1 MFRKI
6 TYVLFILFSVSV
18 LVSCGGG
25 GSDDVETVSYNRL
38 KFDTAES
45 NMSIPFPND
54 VMWQETEGIVDLTAQ
69 AGSPSETALYS
80 AIKAL
85 NIKGLSPNTPIA
97 IPLASDIKL
106 SSSSLYDSILI
117 FDLTGYKIAMDT
129 DPETTNPLNYF
140 FTDIEIKQNGNIIN
154 VYPLNPMAVGHRYL
168 VIITGDLK
176 DYRGYSVMP
185 SPIYK
190 TLRDT
195 DNCSTLDSP
204 DLQNL
209 CSIYDPLW
217 DMAANL
223 TGKKKE
229 NLLEIF
235 TFTTADKTL
244 GLKDFGVIQQAL
256 LTKDL
261 SIIDNSSIEGYSYAN
276 VDADN
281 ASNEYVEVDGLSDL
295 PLLCQNLYD
304 QSQLNIVQ
312 PQLPLVTDGSNYF
325 KSPNLYNLGSI
336 QTIIDN
342 KTLTYPQ
349 ICNKIFDNASLYDN
363 VTMTIANGAATGG
376 VLIFQHG
383 LGQSKSNVDLIAN
396 EFSSYMVVGMDL
408 PWHGDRVLPQDD
420 NNTSCYENVSGSCYL
435 TANPI
440 YDRLN
445 IYQSLLD
452 MHTLTKMFGLQTLD
466 NSSPLYEAPLYF
478 AGQSMGAI
486 TGSMLMNV
494 DNITTSNV
502 ALQATEGQKAGNFIN
517 KGLLNVGGGNY
528 AALLNEATND
538 LITGLLDT
546 LGVEKHSIEYYTTLG
561 VFQLLLDPV
570 DPAYFADNTAI
581 SGKVLLQSANHDTV
595 IPNASNKV
603 LAHAYNFDPG
613 VTITGDDTAASGAIA
628 SPSAGWYM
636 FGSGDNWVNHGFLL
650 STSNL
655 NDLYPEAFGYLNQ
668 TYVENMQGLAITQAL
683 NFLSTQPQ

>member
-54 VMWQETEGIVDLTAQ
+54 VMWQETEGIVDLTDQ
-69 AGSPSETALYS
+69 AENASETALYS

-106 SSSSLYDSILI
+106 SSTSLYNSIRI
-117 FDLTGYKIAMDT
+117 FDLTGYQV
-129 DPETTNPLNYF
+129 NPTANNF

-154 VYPLNPMAVGHRYL
+154 VYPLNPMAAGHRYL

-176 DYRGYSVMP
+176 DYRGYPVMP

-209 CSIYDPLW
+209 CSSYDPLW

-244 GLKDFGVIQQAL
+244 GLEDFGVISATVEKPSL
-256 LTKDL
+256 LDNYGNLITGYKYSDL
-261 SIIDNSSIEGYSYAN
+261 DSDS
-276 VDADN
+276 DL
-281 ASNEYVEVDGLSDL
+281 NEYVGADALSEL
-295 PLLCQNLYD
+295 PLLCQNLYI
-304 QSQLNIVQ
+304 QNPTL
-312 PQLPLVTDGSNYF
+312 LPAVTDGSTYF
-325 KSPNLYNLGSI
+325 KSPNLYELASI
-336 QTIIDN
+336 QAILGNYNFPDN
-342 KTLTYPQ
+342 QSNYGAVCTS
-349 ICNKIFDNASLYDN
+349 IFDNSSLYDN
-363 VTMTIANGAATGG
+363 VTMETAVNTETPNGI
-376 VLIFQHG
+376 VLFQHG
-383 LGQSKSNVDLIAN
+383 LGGSKSNVDLIAD
-396 EFSSYMVVGMDL
+396 EFSSYMVVSMDL
-408 PWHGDRVLPQDD
+408 PWHGGRVLNADLPDTDCDETQ
-420 NNTSCYENVSGSCYL
+420 SGSCYL
-435 TANPI
+435 TDNPI

-452 MHTLTKMFGLQTLD
+452 MHTLTKMFGLQAVSQGL
-466 NSSPLYEAPLYF
+466 PLYF

-613 VTITGDDTAASGAIA
+613 LTITGDDTAASGAIA

>member
-54 VMWQETEGIVDLTAQ
+54 VMWQETGGIVDLTTQ
-69 AGSPSETALYS
+69 AGDPSETALYS

-85 NIKGLSPNTPIA
+85 NIRGLSPNTPIA

-106 SSSSLYDSILI
+106 SSTSLYNSIRI
-117 FDLTGYKIAMDT
+117 FDLTGYLKDKNANPT
-129 DPETTNPLNYF
+129 GTNPLNYF

-154 VYPLNPMAVGHRYL
+154 VYPLNPMAAGHKYL

-176 DYRGYSVMP
+176 DYRGYPVMP

-209 CSIYDPLW
+209 CSSYDPLW

-244 GLKDFGVIQQAL
+244 GLEDFGVIQQAL
-256 LTKDL
+256 LTANL
-261 SIIDNSSIEGYSYAN
+261 SIIDNNSINGYSYDN
-276 VDADN
+276 LTADN
-281 ASNEYVEVDGLSDL
+281 ASNEYVGVDSLSDL
-295 PLLCQNLYD
+295 PLLCQNLYTKNPT
-304 QSQLNIVQ
+304 S
-312 PQLPLVTDGSNYF
+312 LPAVSDGATYF
-325 KSPNLYNLGSI
+325 KSPNLYNLASI
-336 QTIIDN
+336 QTILTPYPDN
-342 KTLTYPQ
+342 STEFAAACTAV
-349 ICNKIFDNASLYDN
+349 FDNASLYDN
-363 VTMTIANGAATGG
+363 VTIKTATNTQTPSGIL
-376 VLIFQHG
+376 VFQHG
-383 LGQSKSNVDLIAN
+383 LGGSKSNVDLIAN
-396 EFSSYMVVGMDL
+396 DFSNYMVVGMDL

-420 NNTSCYENVSGSCYL
+420 NKTSCYDNVSGSCYL

-440 YDRLN
+440 NDRLN
-445 IYQSLLD
+445 IYQSILD

-466 NSSPLYEAPLYF
+466 NSSPLYGAPLYF
-478 AGQSMGAI
+478 AGQSMGSI